1 MPPDASSRPATGLNF
16 IEISTSPYGPPGATM
31 TLNSFFVARCINTF
45 RPLGAPSISSTTH
58 WPSTVVQLAIPCV
71 SKSNFSSGTLS
82 GTLISVT
89 PARAGAPRVTP
100 YVPSAASA
108 ALNRPRRDIVRLCI
122 AASYLRPARLRLL
135 LLQDRVETVED
146 RHAALEQVVVVRRGL
161 GERADG
167 EIHARRL
174 VACELAVVQIRLV
187 DDLRDELDPPV
198 LEPESLDQR
207 LERAVLA
214 VMPEIRA
221 EHVEGDALAGGIRR
235 IREGKLR
242 VGIAEALDEP
252 GRRDAV
258 DPEQG
263 RLAAKRLDLLDQ
275 PLEQL
280 GRLRRLRQ
288 DPAGAPQPDGA
299 HALELPPDPDAVPG
313 RLGGQGRE
321 QGQPAHRAHSNA
333 CYITSQALHSR
344 HAIRTDQAARADPRA
359 RPVLP
364 SPRPPRVWRSRRAR
378 RSDGARNGRRKE
390 MAHEGGDAG
399 RDRRL
404 PVPARPARDPGRH

>member
-122 AASYLRPARLRLL
+122 AATYLRPARLRLL

-146 RHAALEQVVVVRRGL
+146 RHAALEQVVIVRRGL

-174 VACELAVVQIRLV
+174 VPCELAVVQVRLV
-187 DDLRDELDPPV
+187 DDLRDDLDPPV
-198 LEPESLDQR
+198 LEPEPLDQG

-221 EHVEGDALAGGIRR
+221 EHIEWDALPGGISRVSE
-235 IREGKLR
+235 RELR
-242 VGIAEALDEP
+242 VWIAEALDEP

-258 DPEQG
+258 DVRAGPRHPGAATRGQRRAMAPAGRSRSRLHGPQTLGRGLPEG
-263 RLAAKRLDLLDQ
+263 AGALARRRFEVINGLYPVELALEAIELGADRRDRAAVAAPVAIDLREDLSTAVHNRLVFHAADFVEQCGDLVIGHRLDAV
-275 PLEQL
+275 
-280 GRLRRLRQ
+280 
-288 DPAGAPQPDGA
+288 DP
-299 HALELPPDPDAVPG
+299 
-313 RLGGQGRE
+313 
-321 QGQPAHRAHSNA
+321 
-333 CYITSQALHSR
+333 
-344 HAIRTDQAARADPRA
+344 
-359 RPVLP
+359 
-364 SPRPPRVWRSRRAR
+364 
-378 RSDGARNGRRKE
+378 K
-390 MAHEGGDAG
+390 
-399 RDRRL
+399 
-404 PVPARPARDPGRH
+404 